1 MSFSLNVNPRR
12 KTYIRLINDIH
23 RALNTA
29 LSEESA
35 KRGLTR
41 KMIADLLGKNKS
53 VITRKF
59 SGNGNMTLE
68 TLADLAY
75 ALDRPIKIDMPPRH
89 QPTTGQNSLPATPKT
104 ETRPRGA
111 DPNKFVA
118 TAA

>member
-1 MSFSLNVNPRR
+1 MSFSLNVSPRR
-12 KTYIRLINDIH
+12 KAYVRLIGDIQ
-23 RALNTA
+23 RALNLA
-29 LSEESA
+29 LAEEHS

-59 SGNGNMTLE
+59 SGSGNMTLE

-75 ALDRPIKIDMPPRH
+75 ALDRPVKVGFPARPLT
-89 QPTTGQNSLPATPKT
+89 PGSNSLSPGPQT
-104 ETRPRGA
+104 ETRARGA
-111 DPNKFVA
+111 DNRDFVA

>member
-1 MSFSLNVNPRR
+1 MSFSLNVTPRR
-12 KTYIRLINDIH
+12 RAYVRLIGDIQ
-23 RALNTA
+23 RALNLA
-29 LSEESA
+29 LSEEHA

-53 VITRKF
+53 VVTRKF
-59 SGNGNMTLE
+59 SGSGNMTLE

-75 ALDRPIKIDMPPRH
+75 ALDRPVKIEIPARH
-89 QPTTGQNSLPATPKT
+89 STAAGSNAAPSNPQT

-111 DPNKFVA
+111 SNKDFVA